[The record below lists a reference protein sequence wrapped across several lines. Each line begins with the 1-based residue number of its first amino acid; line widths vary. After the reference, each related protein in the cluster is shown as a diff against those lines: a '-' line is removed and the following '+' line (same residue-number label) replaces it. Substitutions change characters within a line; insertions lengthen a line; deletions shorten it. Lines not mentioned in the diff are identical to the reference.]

1 MTYILLQ
8 KMFIS
13 GRGMCYKPVA
23 ESSDFVNVQERL
35 KGYVKSGCPVND
47 LRIVQDIPFE
57 FKCAIKLLGEED
69 SE

>member
-1 MTYILLQ
+1 MTYILL
-8 KMFIS
+8 KKAFAS
-13 GRGMCYKPVA
+13 GYGVVMESNDLVA
-23 ESSDFVNVQERL
+23 VEEKL
-35 KGYVKSGCPVND
+35 KSYVKGGCPVND